1 MIGVVIGGRV
11 CSRWVRAGGAG
22 EEEAVS
28 GAAGEGTAGDGGRS
42 SSWAFEGLPA
52 RAGPGEF
59 PASGPLVLA
68 GRSSCPVS
76 CSQDSGGAGGAP
88 GRGAGQRRGRMG
100 RRFLG
105 VSLLWAPLTAP
116 PSGPA
121 LPP

>member
-28 GAAGEGTAGDGGRS
+28 GAAGGGTAGDGGRS
-42 SSWAFEGLPA
+42 SCWAFEGLPA

-76 CSQDSGGAGGAP
+76 CSQDSGGAGGSTDG
-88 GRGAGQRRGRMG
+88 GRGQRRARSAW
-100 RRFLG
+100 RF
-105 VSLLWAPLTAP
+105 WAVCRLRAP
-116 PSGPA
+116 IA
-121 LPP
+121 